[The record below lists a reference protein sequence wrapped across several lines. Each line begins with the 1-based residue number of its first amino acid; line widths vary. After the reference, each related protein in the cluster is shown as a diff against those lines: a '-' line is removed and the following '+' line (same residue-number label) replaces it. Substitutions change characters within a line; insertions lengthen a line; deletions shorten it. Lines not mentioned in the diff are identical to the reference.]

1 MKILL
6 HAVVLAIAAL
16 SPMPAHAQVY
26 EFIKWCKGNW
36 RTIVVCVVVEKGV
49 ERVVEKS
56 IDEWWTQWSKGEGK
70 TAPPARPAP
79 PSNDQIDFRTLMK
92 NYEPLKSRLG
102 QNNSLLAGSVS
113 CVVATT
119 AASCAT
125 LPRCRWAKNSCQ
137 LDLGVIFG
145 SPQPSLIGTMPKTNT
160 LQVAPKS
167 ANCAD
172 LRDKDACSLR
182 WTACRWDAI
191 TSYCMS
197 NALSFQGVN
206 ESCTRAVSEASCNVL
221 PLCQWSASS
230 CRSLLYNLGKGN

>member
-1 MKILL
+1 MSIFYPALEKAYDVILTVAESATDAGGVHQPHHSCDHEGGPMKILL

-102 QNNSLLAGSVS
+102 QNDSLLAGSVS

-125 LPRCRWAKNSCQ
+125 LPRCRWAQ
-137 LDLGVIFG
+137 
-145 SPQPSLIGTMPKTNT
+145 
-160 LQVAPKS
+160 
-167 ANCAD
+167 
-172 LRDKDACSLR
+172 
-182 WTACRWDAI
+182 
-191 TSYCMS
+191 
-197 NALSFQGVN
+197 
-206 ESCTRAVSEASCNVL
+206 E
-221 PLCQWSASS
+221 
-230 CRSLLYNLGKGN
+230 